1 MVSFAWPLVF
11 LALPLPLLVLRLA
24 PAPQTTVGPQ
34 TPPLLTE
41 AFGATPAS
49 RASAGKLVLA
59 LTWLAWALLLTAIAQ
74 PAIVSGEA
82 MRPATGRALVLAVDL
97 SSSMERQDFVL
108 DGKNVDRLIA
118 FKSVARNFV
127 EARQGDRI
135 GLVVFGEEAFSA
147 APVSYDLAALSNAIE
162 EAAIGMAGRTTAI
175 GDAIGL
181 SIVKLRDDPATESVI
196 VLMSDGA
203 NNSGSA
209 EPEDAA
215 RLAKERGIR
224 IHAIGMGSVRA
235 DNSGSPLDPSADL
248 DEGTLQR
255 VAEIS
260 GGKFF
265 RARTTDE
272 LAAIYAEIDGLETSE
287 ADAPPVTPLTDV
299 RNWALAAI
307 VLVLSGLALA
317 RRRA

>member
-1 MVSFAWPLVF
+1 MVNFAWPWIF
-11 LALPLPLLVLRLA
+11 LALPLPLLATRLF
-24 PAPQTTVGPQ
+24 PAAQ
-34 TPPLLTE
+34 PPSGIEPPPMLAQALGQAAE
-41 AFGATPAS
+41 GVATA
-49 RASAGKLVLA
+49 RKRELA
-59 LTWLAWALLLTAIAQ
+59 LTWLAWALLLVAIAQ
-74 PAIVSGEA
+74 PSIISGQA
-82 MRPATGRALVLAVDL
+82 LRPASGRALVLAVDL
-97 SSSMERQDFVL
+97 SSSMERRDFVL
-108 DGKNVDRLIA
+108 DGKNVDRLTA

-127 EARQGDRI
+127 DARLGDRI

-147 APVSYDLAALSNAIE
+147 APLSFDLAAVSNAIE

-181 SIVKLRDDPATESVI
+181 SIVKLRDDPATESAI

-203 NNSGSA
+203 NNSGGA

-215 RLAKERGIR
+215 RLARERGIR

-235 DNSGSPLDPSADL
+235 DDDVSPLDPSADL
-248 DEGTLQR
+248 DEGALKR
-255 VAEIS
+255 VAELS

-287 ADAPPVTPLTDV
+287 SDAPPVTPMTDV
-299 RNWALAAI
+299 RNWALAA
-307 VLVLSGLALA
+307 LALTLAGLALA
-317 RRRA
+317 GRRA